1 MIRVFAHVN
10 TPRRNRRCGCAVC
23 IASRGD
29 GKTGREPF
37 HVVAFS
43 CAVCAVCE
51 FTVGKPAAACAV
63 GGVVL
68 YIVIGKGSRREF
80 VLFGRRFACDG
91 GALEVGVLITCSHL
105 P

>member
-1 MIRVFAHVN
+1 MHVN
-10 TPRRNRRCGCAVC
+10 TARGNGRFGCAVC

-29 GKTGREPF
+29 GKNGREPF

-43 CAVCAVCE
+43 CAVCDVCE

-80 VLFGRRFACDG
+80 VLVGCRFAYDHG
-91 GALEVGVLITCSHL
+91 TLAVGVLITCSHL